1 MRGKKST
8 LLTTLTIIVTIISL
22 VSCFGVLGVTNSVQG
37 ISIQEKKEWKVI
49 ISDVSKLAMD
59 QGAMEVIHEPSFDK
73 YKVNYGLKFINV
85 GHSQFEFTIKN
96 DGDIDAI
103 VNDIKV
109 NYQIK
114 ERRPGDIDACYAD
127 PSYAFEKLNWKA
139 EAILEASTFI
149 PEAIVCINVPVISP
163 TFERMFFCII
173 ASVILTAI

>member
-1 MRGKKST
+1 MRGKRST
-8 LLTTLTIIVTIISL
+8 FITTLAIITTIISL

-109 NYQIK
+109 NGIDNYQNNIEVTLTELKIGDVIK
-114 ERRPGDIDACYAD
+114 ANSMIQVKVLTDYNLQLIDENMIPQLINLENIEIDIDLKKV
-127 PSYAFEKLNWKA
+127 E
-139 EAILEASTFI
+139 
-149 PEAIVCINVPVISP
+149 
-163 TFERMFFCII
+163 
-173 ASVILTAI
+173 

>member
-1 MRGKKST
+1 MRGKRST
-8 LLTTLTIIVTIISL
+8 FITTLAVITTIISL

-109 NYQIK
+109 NGIDNYQNNIEVTLTELKIGDVIK
-114 ERRPGDIDACYAD
+114 ANSMIQVKVLTDYNLQLIDENMIPQLINLENIEIDIDLKKV
-127 PSYAFEKLNWKA
+127 E
-139 EAILEASTFI
+139 
-149 PEAIVCINVPVISP
+149 
-163 TFERMFFCII
+163 
-173 ASVILTAI
+173 

>member
-1 MRGKKST
+1 
-8 LLTTLTIIVTIISL
+8 

-109 NYQIK
+109 NGIDNYQNNIEVTLTELKIGDVIK
-114 ERRPGDIDACYAD
+114 ANSMIQVKVLTDYNLQLIDENMIPQLINLENIEIDIDLKKV
-127 PSYAFEKLNWKA
+127 E
-139 EAILEASTFI
+139 
-149 PEAIVCINVPVISP
+149 
-163 TFERMFFCII
+163 
-173 ASVILTAI
+173 